1 MIKKCII
8 SRYDE
13 TIKEPPFLRIEIDRV
28 DVLEP
33 EIDYLGEEF
42 AERLRL
48 ACALIGYS
56 FKFYTMSDKEGI
68 DYEVVVY

>member
-13 TIKEPPFLRIEIDRV
+13 IIKEAPFLTIEIDRV
-28 DVLEP
+28 EVLEP
-33 EIDYLGEEF
+33 EIDYLGQEF

-48 ACALIGYS
+48 ACALIG
-56 FKFYTMSDKEGI
+56 
-68 DYEVVVY
+68 